1 MQKVAM
7 LALLILAS
15 LFITVG
21 LAQQPHAVDST
32 AKPLA
37 PVPMAPAD
45 SKAVL
50 DAYNAVVSANK
61 DFQIALLKARITS
74 RVDETWG
81 LDLATMTFTPPAA
94 KAAAPDSV
102 NLGKSPTAPTKP

>member
-37 PVPMAPAD
+37 PVPMTTAD

-61 DFQIALLKARITS
+61 DFQISLLKARITS

-81 LDLATMTFTPPAA
+81 LDLTTMTFTPPAV
-94 KAAAPDSV
+94 KAAAPT
-102 NLGKSPTAPTKP
+102 TAPTTVPMAPAKP

>member
-37 PVPMAPAD
+37 PVPMATAD

-94 KAAAPDSV
+94 KAAAPT
-102 NLGKSPTAPTKP
+102 TAPTTVPMAPAKP